1 MQERFEKIQLTVD
14 GLLSERTSVETEL
27 RNEQKLSISLQEKLR
42 DTEAKISQL
51 SEVILSM
58 EKLICCSTGDKDDLL
73 QQNLKLE
80 KQLKNATEEQ
90 DRLENELK
98 QFGDLSEVIQ
108 LKDTTWKQLEE
119 ERNELATKLKAAEA
133 EREMGQLAVEDSCEK
148 LTSLQLQYKLIES
161 QLAEVNQKAKAD
173 GEKLVEELNEAK
185 HLVSCQQ
192 NHLGECEAKMA
203 EFESQTKHL
212 ETRLSDCVVDRDQLQ
227 QLKDQLELRL
237 DKCQAMVH
245 SLEEASQRLSAEL
258 GEAREKVQKLEEE
271 RDRMLLEMKTCEEAK
286 AVTAFELAQAT
297 KELEELKE
305 RAAVTKGQLDEVLS
319 ERDRLS
325 EDNRVMRTDL
335 EKECNQ
341 SAGYEEQLTKQKQE
355 SEQLKVQLSV
365 DAEKIAS
372 LEKAQE
378 LLQDEM
384 GKKYKDLEDTLDMLS
399 QRKAEIEY
407 CVKTLEIELS
417 RSQES
422 LSTAEQCF
430 HESESN
436 YLLLS
441 RELESVKA
449 EQEVAENLVSRLQ
462 GEVQTVRLQMEQ
474 AEFARTEL
482 EVAKAYMEKDLS
494 EVNDK
499 LKDTMQEM
507 EKVQCQS
514 DEMEARNRQ
523 LSEDNMKSL
532 AKIQGLEEV
541 IGQLNCF
548 LVEAKNAAASKE
560 EALQRSQ
567 EEKNDL
573 AQLLEQQRAELCEL
587 EQLHCKS
594 EGEIHTL
601 TLQLNNSTSTIEAK
615 TSELQAVTKE
625 IEVLL
630 TKVNQSEEMRI
641 GFEVEHA
648 RQTVECQELTQ
659 ALVILRNDFNG
670 TVEHLSQVQSDKDRL
685 LNELKCVQG
694 QMNSLC
700 HKNEE
705 LQQSHQLSLKSFAD
719 ERFQFSSQLE
729 TLSETKKHLELEVI
743 KCHEIIK
750 R

>member
-1 MQERFEKIQLTVD
+1 MTVD
-14 GLLSERTSVETEL
+14 GLLSEKTSVETEL
-27 RNEQKLSISLQEKLR
+27 RNEQKLSISLQENLR
-42 DTEAKISQL
+42 GTEAKISQL

-80 KQLKNATEEQ
+80 RELKNATEEQ

-98 QFGDLSEVIQ
+98 QFGELNEVIQ
-108 LKDTTWKQLEE
+108 VKDTTCKQLEE

-133 EREMGQLAVEDSCEK
+133 EREMGQLAVEESCEK
-148 LTSLQLQYKLIES
+148 LTSLQLRYKLIES
-161 QLAEVNQKAKAD
+161 QLSDVSQKAKAD

-192 NHLGECEAKMA
+192 NRLGECETKMA
-203 EFESQTKHL
+203 EFESQTKCL
-212 ETRLSDCVVDRDQLQ
+212 ETRLNDCVVDKDQLQ
-227 QLKDQLELRL
+227 HLKDQLELRL
-237 DKCQAMVH
+237 DECQAMMH
-245 SLEEASQRLSAEL
+245 SLEETSQQLSAEL
-258 GEAREKVQKLEEE
+258 GEAREQVQKLEEE
-271 RDRMLLEMKTCEEAK
+271 RDRMLLEMKTCEDAK
-286 AVTAFELAQAT
+286 AVTAAELTQAMN
-297 KELEELKE
+297 ELEELKE
-305 RAAVTKGQLDEVLS
+305 RAAMTKEQLDEVLS
-319 ERDRLS
+319 ERDHLT
-325 EDNRVMRTDL
+325 EENRMMRTDL

-341 SAGYEEQLTKQKQE
+341 SAGYEEQLTKHKQE
-355 SEQLKVQLSV
+355 SEQLKEQLSV
-365 DAEKIAS
+365 DAEKISS

-384 GKKYKDLEDTLDMLS
+384 DKKCQDLEHTLDMLS
-399 QRKAEIEY
+399 QRKVEVEY
-407 CVKTLEIELS
+407 SIKTLETELS

-449 EQEVAENLVSRLQ
+449 EQEEAENLVSRLQ

-482 EVAKAYMEKDLS
+482 EVAKACMEKDLS

-499 LKDTMQEM
+499 LKDTLEEM
-507 EKVQCQS
+507 EKVQCRS
-514 DEMEARNRQ
+514 DEMEARNKQ

-532 AKIQGLEEV
+532 AKIQGLEEM
-541 IGQLNCF
+541 IEQLNYF
-548 LVEAKNAAASKE
+548 LVEAKNAVAGKE

-573 AQLLEQQRAELCEL
+573 GQQLEQQRAEICEL

-594 EGEIHTL
+594 EAEIHTL
-601 TLQLNNSTSTIEAK
+601 TLQVNNSTSTLETK
-615 TSELQAVTKE
+615 TTELQAATKE
-625 IEVLL
+625 MEVLL
-630 TKVNQSEEMRI
+630 TKVNQAEETRI
-641 GFEVEHA
+641 GFEAEHA

-659 ALVILRNDFNG
+659 ALMILRNDFNG
-670 TVEHLSQVQSDKDRL
+670 TVEHLSQVQSDKDHL
-685 LNELKCVQG
+685 LNELNCVQG

-729 TLSETKKHLELEVI
+729 TLSETKKHLELEVL
-743 KCHEIIK
+743 KCHELIK